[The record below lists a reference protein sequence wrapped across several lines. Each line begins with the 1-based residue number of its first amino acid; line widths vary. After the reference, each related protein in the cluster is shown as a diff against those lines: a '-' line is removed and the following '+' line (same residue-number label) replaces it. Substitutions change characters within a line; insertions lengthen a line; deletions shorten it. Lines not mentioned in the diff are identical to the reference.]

1 MEFLKSTLKSL
12 VTVKALIAALLI
24 IVLVL
29 RPFAMY
35 TAVKDSE
42 DKDAQTVSNMYIA
55 IGVMSLLA
63 VAIIMFVM
71 KKGIAKD
78 GYLKYMPHVVL
89 FLIVLSMILQI
100 SNLAMFNKAEASE
113 LTFNATLDMLATVFV
128 TVVMVSYVL
137 NSEDA
142 GAAPDVAAAA
152 TAANAFGHFYY

>member
-12 VTVKALIAALLI
+12 VTVKALIASLLI

-42 DKDAQTVSNMYIA
+42 DKDAKTVANMYIA
-55 IGVMSLLA
+55 IGAMSLLA
-63 VAIIMFVM
+63 VAIIMFAM
-71 KKGIAKD
+71 KKGIAKE
-78 GYLKYMPHVVL
+78 GMMMYMPHVVMG
-89 FLIVLSMILQI
+89 LIVISMILQI
-100 SNLAMFNKAEASE
+100 SNLAMFKKAEAPE

-142 GAAPDVAAAA
+142 GAADLGSEVKKAAE
-152 TAANAFGHFYY
+152 FGHFYY